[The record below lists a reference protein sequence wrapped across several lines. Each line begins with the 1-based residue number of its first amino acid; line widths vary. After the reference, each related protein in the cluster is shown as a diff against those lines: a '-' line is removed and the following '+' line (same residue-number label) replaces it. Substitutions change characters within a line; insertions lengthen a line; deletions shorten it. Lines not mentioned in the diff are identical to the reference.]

1 MMRVLFSMLL
11 LVGFAVSAA
20 EPTQTFTDDLNRKVV
35 VPVHPKRIVS
45 LHDLDITIPLIELGV
60 PPVASHGRTR
70 PDGSHFL
77 RSSGM
82 LTGVDFDN
90 SDIKFI
96 GTADIDIE
104 AIAAAKPDLIV
115 TEPTRNTPVE
125 QLAKIA
131 PTVSIDHL
139 DGGAPEIYRKL
150 AQLTG
155 TQARLKVLERRYQ
168 EQIKALKATI
178 DTRKITVSVIQANQG
193 KINAMHSY
201 HSLGRV
207 LRDAGF
213 KFPPLIESIPEGGRI
228 DVSAERLPELDA
240 DFVFATWRGD
250 TGGKPQDELAAM
262 EAVMPGWCQFLTACR
277 TGHYVLISREEAIS
291 NSFASLG
298 LMASA
303 AGGVTVIRKE
313 KGRVDV
319 YGDRFRARAHQLTPR
334 LLQVARYI
342 HDNREAVMEQT
353 AMEIAAVL
361 KTSDATVV
369 RAIQA
374 LGFAGLRDLKQTL
387 EQWFGPVVTSSEK
400 MSTTVNTLAS
410 DVNASIDFVL
420 EGHQH
425 TCEVLSEPHNRYAMA
440 QAVSLL
446 AQARQVAIFGIGASG
461 ILAEYT
467 ARLFSRMGL
476 PATPL
481 NRTGIGLAEQ
491 LIALQRGDVLVMMA
505 QKSAH
510 REGQTTLREAKRLG
524 IPTILLTNALDSRF
538 SKEASVVIHV
548 PRGGEKGKIPLHGT
562 VLLCLEMIILSV
574 AATEPQR
581 AIKSMKRINELHRGL
596 KPGKKSS

>member
-1 MMRVLFSMLL
+1 M
-11 LVGFAVSAA
+11 
-20 EPTQTFTDDLNRKVV
+20 
-35 VPVHPKRIVS
+35 
-45 LHDLDITIPLIELGV
+45 

-213 KFPPLIESIPEGGRI
+213 KFPPLIEAIPEGDGLT
-228 DVSAERLPELDA
+228 SAPSACRSWMPISSLLR
-240 DFVFATWRGD
+240 RGD

-262 EAVMPGWCQFLTACR
+262 EAVMPGWCQFLNACR
-277 TGHYVLISREEAIS
+277 SGHYVLISREEAIS

-298 LMASA
+298 LMAAQVQSQI
-303 AGGVTVIRKE
+303 AGR
-313 KGRVDV
+313 
-319 YGDRFRARAHQLTPR
+319 P
-334 LLQVARYI
+334 
-342 HDNREAVMEQT
+342 
-353 AMEIAAVL
+353 
-361 KTSDATVV
+361 
-369 RAIQA
+369 
-374 LGFAGLRDLKQTL
+374 
-387 EQWFGPVVTSSEK
+387 
-400 MSTTVNTLAS
+400 
-410 DVNASIDFVL
+410 
-420 EGHQH
+420 
-425 TCEVLSEPHNRYAMA
+425 
-440 QAVSLL
+440 
-446 AQARQVAIFGIGASG
+446 
-461 ILAEYT
+461 
-467 ARLFSRMGL
+467 L
-476 PATPL
+476 P
-481 NRTGIGLAEQ
+481 
-491 LIALQRGDVLVMMA
+491 
-505 QKSAH
+505 
-510 REGQTTLREAKRLG
+510 
-524 IPTILLTNALDSRF
+524 
-538 SKEASVVIHV
+538 EAS
-548 PRGGEKGKIPLHGT
+548 R
-562 VLLCLEMIILSV
+562 
-574 AATEPQR
+574 
-581 AIKSMKRINELHRGL
+581 
-596 KPGKKSS
+596 